1 MYHINLIAGWIG
13 VLCGFIFGAITG
25 LLFYKEDWLGGY
37 TSWKRR
43 LLRLSHI
50 SFFGIAI
57 INFFFFYTC
66 NYLHVNNAG
75 ITSLLFIIAS
85 IAMPAVCI
93 LSAVNQKFRHLFFI
107 PVVSLI
113 VGSSLFIITQFL

>member
-85 IAMPAVCI
+85 IAMPAICI
-93 LSAVNQKFRHLFFI
+93 LSAINQKFRHLFFI

>member
-1 MYHINLIAGWIG
+1 MYQINLIAGWIG
-13 VLCGFIFGAITG
+13 ILCGFIFGAFTG

-43 LLRLSHI
+43 LFRLSHV

-57 INFFFFYTC
+57 INIFFFYTC
-66 NYLHVNNAG
+66 NYLHATNAG
-75 ITSLLFIIAS
+75 LSSLLFIVAA

-93 LSAVNQKFRHLFFI
+93 LSAINQKFRHLFFI
-107 PVVSLI
+107 PVLSLI
-113 VGSSLFIITQFL
+113 VGSSLLIIAQFL